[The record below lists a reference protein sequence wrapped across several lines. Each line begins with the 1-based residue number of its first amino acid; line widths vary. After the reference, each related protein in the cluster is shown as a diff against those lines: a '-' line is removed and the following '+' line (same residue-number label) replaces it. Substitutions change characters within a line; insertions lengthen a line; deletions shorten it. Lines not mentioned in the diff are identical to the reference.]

1 MSIGVIGAVFVD
13 IKGFP
18 RDKYVPTG
26 RNVGRVEYVH
36 GGVARN
42 VAEDIANIGMPC
54 TYLGIVDDTPLG
66 EAVVRRLEQHG
77 VDTRY
82 MLTVPDS
89 MGTWLAVFD
98 ENGDLA
104 GSISKRPDLMP
115 ILGLLNE
122 KGDEIF
128 SQLEAAVLEVDID
141 IELVEKVVELAKK
154 HGTKLYGVVSNIM
167 IARERMALL
176 RSLECLICNQLESGV
191 FFGGDYN
198 ACTREELRDILAEKI
213 EQEQM
218 HSMVVTMGENGAVFA
233 RCDGEKGMCCAHKV
247 VVADTTGAGDS
258 FCAGV
263 TVGMTAGKTMLESL
277 EMATTIAAAVIQSYD
292 NVCPCY
298 ELNAFGIKC

>member
-1 MSIGVIGAVFVD
+1 MRIGVIGAVFVD

-18 RDKYVPTG
+18 KDQYVPTG
-26 RNVGRVEYVH
+26 RNAGRVEYVH

-66 EAVVRRLEQHG
+66 EAVVRRLEQRG

-104 GSISKRPDLMP
+104 GSISKRPNLTP
-115 ILGLLNE
+115 LLSLLEE

-128 SQLEAAVLEVDID
+128 SQLESAVLEVDID

-191 FFGGDYN
+191 FFGGDYH
-198 ACTREELRDILAEKI
+198 ACTREELCDILAEKI
-213 EQEQM
+213 AREQM

-233 RCDGEKGMCCAHKV
+233 GCDGQKGMCSAHRV
-247 VVADTTGAGDS
+247 AVADTTGAGDS
-258 FCAGV
+258 FCAGM

-298 ELNAFGIKC
+298 EPNAFGIRC